1 MRHQNHHHFRV
12 FLAKAGVKEMAGMV
26 FLEEIRKTFTPIK
39 NRRDDESFPLA
50 AAFLLTRRY
59 VKAQKP
65 DDLATVIFSSGST
78 GAPKGVMLS
87 HRNIAANVEGIGQVI
102 QFTASDRIM
111 GVLPL
116 FHSFGF
122 TGTLWLPL
130 LAGFGVVYHP
140 NPTDAKT
147 IGETVQKYQATLL
160 ISTPT
165 FYAGYLRRCTR
176 EQFAIAAILN
186 RRRGKAARANRQR
199 VSRKIRHRPS
209 WKATAAPS
217 SRRWSP

>member
-1 MRHQNHHHFRV
+1 MKA
-12 FLAKAGVKEMAGMV
+12 FL
-26 FLEEIRKTFTPIK
+26 LP
-39 NRRDDESFPLA
+39 P
-50 AAFLLTRRY
+50 FLLTRRY

-130 LAGFGVVYHP
+130 LAGFGVVYHA

-147 IGETVQKYQATLL
+147 IGETVQKYQVTLL

-165 FYAGYLRRCTR
+165 FYAGYLRR
-176 EQFAIAAILN
+176 
-186 RRRGKAARANRQR
+186 
-199 VSRKIRHRPS
+199 
-209 WKATAAPS
+209 
-217 SRRWSP
+217 